1 MVMREQALALKGE
14 VLVEGIRWLLIVRKE
29 KKLRYRH

>member
-1 MVMREQALALKGE
+1 MREQALALKGE

-29 KKLRYRH
+29 KN